1 MRIGELARRTG
12 VSVRALR
19 YYEEQGLLVP
29 ARAANG
35 YREYAGSAVD
45 VVACIQLLYAA
56 GLSSA
61 KVAEVLPAACRDA
74 EGVVLSGELT
84 GELETVRTR
93 LVAEIEER
101 QASLS
106 LLDEVMAAACWDG
119 ANRSGGEPRP
129 TRQDLPQAPGRGPAV
144 SRV

>member
-1 MRIGELARRTG
+1 MNIGELARRTG

-35 YREYAGSAVD
+35 YRQYTKAAEE
-45 VVACIQLLYAA
+45 VVGCIQLLYAA

-74 EGVVLSGELT
+74 DGVVLSGELT
-84 GELETVRTR
+84 GELETVRAR
-93 LVAEIEER
+93 LVTEIAER
-101 QASLS
+101 QASLR

-119 ANRSGGEPRP
+119 VARS
-129 TRQDLPQAPGRGPAV
+129 A
-144 SRV
+144 

>member
-1 MRIGELARRTG
+1 MHIGELARRTG

-35 YREYAGSAVD
+35 YREYTKAAVD
-45 VVACIQLLYAA
+45 VVGCIQLLYAA

-74 EGVVLSGELT
+74 DGVVLSGELT
-84 GELETVRTR
+84 GELETVRAR
-93 LVAEIEER
+93 LVGEIEER
-101 QASLS
+101 QASLR

-119 ANRSGGEPRP
+119 VTPSGRKPAS
-129 TRQDLPQAPGRGPAV
+129 TRGDRAFASGSPG
-144 SRV
+144 

>member
-35 YREYAGSAVD
+35 YREYPEAAAD
-45 VVACIQLLYAA
+45 VVSCIQLLYAA

-61 KVAEVLPAACRDA
+61 KVGQVLPAACREA
-74 EGVVLSGELT
+74 TGVVVSGELT
-84 GELETVRTR
+84 GELQAVRAR
-93 LVAEIEER
+93 LVDEIEER
-101 QASLS
+101 RASLR
-106 LLDEVMAAACWDG
+106 LLDDVIEAACWDRPPTPG
-119 ANRSGGEPRP
+119 GGQQERSGGPTVTEPH
-129 TRQDLPQAPGRGPAV
+129 
-144 SRV
+144 

>member
-1 MRIGELARRTG
+1 M
-12 VSVRALR
+12 
-19 YYEEQGLLVP
+19 
-29 ARAANG
+29 
-35 YREYAGSAVD
+35 
-45 VVACIQLLYAA
+45 
-56 GLSSA
+56 
-61 KVAEVLPAACRDA
+61 LPAACRDA

-119 ANRSGGEPRP
+119 ADRSGGEPRP
-129 TRQDLPQAPGRGPAV
+129 TRQDLPQAPGRGPVV